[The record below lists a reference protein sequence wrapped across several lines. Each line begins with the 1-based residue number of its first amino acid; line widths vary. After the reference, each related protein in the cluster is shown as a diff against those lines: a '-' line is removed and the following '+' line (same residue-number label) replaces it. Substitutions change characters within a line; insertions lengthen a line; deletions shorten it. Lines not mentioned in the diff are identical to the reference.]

1 MQEVQRRI
9 IKPSRVEN
17 RLPCQWRASSER
29 QGDRISCWGKV
40 NRLCRI
46 PGYVDRETGLQGGLM
61 DWRTM
66 LEAHVCARIWDA
78 GPSGSEV
85 TRPERPSAVGGGR
98 PRPHQTLSLFF
109 AHFRDESLG
118 TCPAHKHIVKTLM
131 VLEPE
136 LLPGLT

>member
-1 MQEVQRRI
+1 
-9 IKPSRVEN
+9 
-17 RLPCQWRASSER
+17 
-29 QGDRISCWGKV
+29 
-40 NRLCRI
+40 
-46 PGYVDRETGLQGGLM
+46 M

-131 VLEPE
+131 VLVVLFIFLAFLARMTDNGEQFNKV
-136 LLPGLT
+136 LASLATQ